1 MLVKPVNPIKRK
13 YLLEK
18 RKEKNLSTKEIA
30 LILGISPTHYND
42 IENGKRNPSI
52 ELSLKMS
59 EFFKIPLTQILRGRT
74 QFVTKW
80 PKNFYEV
87 WKSIY
92 SYVSSTSQTRF
103 NERI

>member
-1 MLVKPVNPIKRK
+1 MLVKPVNPTKRK

-52 ELSLKMS
+52 ELSLKIS
-59 EFFKIPLTQILRGRT
+59 EFFKIPLTKILRGRT
-74 QFVTKW
+74 QFVTSNNQKTFTRFE
-80 PKNFYEV
+80 NQY
-87 WKSIY
+87 ILN
-92 SYVSSTSQTRF
+92 VSNTGQTRF
-103 NERI
+103 N